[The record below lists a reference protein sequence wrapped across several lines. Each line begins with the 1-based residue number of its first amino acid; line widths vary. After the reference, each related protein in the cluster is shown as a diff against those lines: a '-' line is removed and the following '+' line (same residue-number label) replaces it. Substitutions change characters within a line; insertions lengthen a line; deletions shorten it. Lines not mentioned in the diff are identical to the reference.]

1 MGLKQNI
8 NHFRFLMNQGL
19 DLLLLRLQILGID
32 LSDQAA
38 GLVRMLA
45 AVAVGGVMLLA
56 ALISLLFGLDA
67 VLPAP
72 AKAWVFFGLPVLLLL
87 LAWLALA
94 RAASGWRQAGFQ
106 VASTLADMRR
116 DIDILRGRRLDAGQS
131 SPLSGGTDTELP
143 E

>member
-1 MGLKQNI
+1 MSLKQNI
-8 NHFRFLMNQGL
+8 DHFRFLMNQGV

-38 GLVRMLA
+38 GLVRMFA
-45 AVAVGGVMLLA
+45 AVAVGGVMLLS

-67 VLPAP
+67 VLPAQ

-87 LAWLALA
+87 IAWVALA

-116 DIDILRGRRLDAGQS
+116 DIDTLRGR
-131 SPLSGGTDTELP
+131 SPNHPNAAPQTDNTEQA

>member
-1 MGLKQNI
+1 MSLKQNI
-8 NHFRFLMNQGL
+8 NHFRFLMNQGV

-32 LSDQAA
+32 LSGQAA

-56 ALISLLFGLDA
+56 TLISLLFGLDA
-67 VLPAP
+67 VLPAQ

-87 LAWLALA
+87 IAWMALA

-116 DIDILRGRRLDAGQS
+116 DIDTLRGR
-131 SPLSGGTDTELP
+131 SPNHPAPAPQADTEP
-143 E
+143 AE